1 MQTQVSFNT
10 SKTYVNTEMRFVNS
24 RDNKLFIEKQT
35 RLKIDFKRLKK
46 HI

>member
-10 SKTYVNTEMRFVNS
+10 SKTYVNTEMRFVNI
-24 RDNKLFIEKQT
+24 RDDKLFIEKQT
-35 RLKIDFKRLKK
+35 RIKIAFKRLKK